1 MPFSNADHA
10 SLERRN
16 TGARLRVPVFLAL
29 VVVGLAT
36 FAGSAW
42 AGATNSTGTAAV
54 ADSAPAALDC
64 TQGSLSKDEAIDQL
78 HAVRESINRS
88 LTLLDD
94 GRRNAAFAEAKS
106 GYLQC
111 FEAVEAP
118 LDVTAGIDFRFKVED
133 AFARVRGLIESGAP
147 SDEVRDRIVTLRGLI
162 DDTERKLTAEGIGAP
177 LIVFTQSFTVL
188 LREGLEA
195 VLLLSV
201 LLAYLDSTKAGSQ
214 YRKPILLGVGFAVVA
229 TVATYFAVDAI
240 FSVLPFGREV
250 LEAVVGLIAV
260 ATLFYLSFWLLA
272 RLEQRRWLE
281 FLKARIWTAVTAGSV
296 VSLAVIG
303 FTSVYREGFET
314 VLFYQAIFSFSQGL
328 EVWVWLGVVAAVLV
342 LAGVAYAVLKLGRAI
357 PMRTF
362 LSFAIVI
369 VMLTSVAVLGNAMR
383 ALQESTVMSLHFL
396 EGWPNLPIFLAQATG
411 YYPTL
416 PSVVAQAIL
425 LTIYALGAVYMF
437 LVRPR
442 RRASKERLAERQS
455 EPLPSAV
462 SVDG

>member
-1 MPFSNADHA
+1 
-10 SLERRN
+10 
-16 TGARLRVPVFLAL
+16 
-29 VVVGLAT
+29 
-36 FAGSAW
+36 
-42 AGATNSTGTAAV
+42 
-54 ADSAPAALDC
+54 
-64 TQGSLSKDEAIDQL
+64 
-78 HAVRESINRS
+78 
-88 LTLLDD
+88 D
-94 GRRNAAFAEAKS
+94 G
-106 GYLQC
+106 
-111 FEAVEAP
+111 
-118 LDVTAGIDFRFKVED
+118 
-133 AFARVRGLIESGAP
+133 
-147 SDEVRDRIVTLRGLI
+147 EVRDRIVTLRGLI
-162 DDTERKLTAEGIGAP
+162 DETERKLTAEGIGAP

-214 YRKPILLGVGFAVVA
+214 YRRPILLGVGLAVVA

-240 FSVLPFGREV
+240 FSVLPFGKEV
-250 LEAVVGLIAV
+250 LEAIVGLIAV

-296 VSLAVIG
+296 ASLAVIG

-328 EVWVWLGVVAAVLV
+328 ELWVWLGVAAAVLV
-342 LAGVAYAVLKLGRAI
+342 LAGVGYAVLKLGRAI

-362 LSFAIVI
+362 LSLAIIV
-369 VMLTSVAVLGNAMR
+369 VMLTSIAVLGNAMR
-383 ALQESTVMSLHFL
+383 ALQESAVISLHFL
-396 EGWPNLPIFLAQATG
+396 EGWPSLPIFLAQATG

-416 PSVVAQAIL
+416 PSVLAQAIL

-442 RRASKERLAERQS
+442 RRSSNARLPQTES
-455 EPLPSAV
+455 EPEALPSTV
-462 SVDG
+462 TIDS

>member
-1 MPFSNADHA
+1 
-10 SLERRN
+10 
-16 TGARLRVPVFLAL
+16 LRVPVFAAL
-29 VVVGLAT
+29 VLGALAA
-36 FAGSAW
+36 FGSTAW
-42 AGATNSTGTAAV
+42 AAARTA
-54 ADSAPAALDC
+54 DRTSAPSTRSAAAQLDC
-64 TQGSLSKDEAIDQL
+64 TQGSLSKAEAVDQL
-78 HAVRESINRS
+78 HQVRESIDRS
-88 LTLLDD
+88 LRALDA
-94 GRRNAAFAEAKS
+94 GNRQAAFAEAKS
-106 GYLQC
+106 GYLGC

-118 LDVTAGIDFRFKVED
+118 LDITAGIDFRFKVED

-147 SDEVRDRIVTLRGLI
+147 SGEVRDRIVTLRGLI
-162 DDTERKLTAEGIGAP
+162 DDSERNLTSEGLGAP
-177 LIVFTQSFTVL
+177 LIVFAQSFTIL

-214 YRKPILLGVGFAVVA
+214 YRKPILLGVGLAVVA
-229 TVATYFAVDAI
+229 TVVTYFAVDAI

-250 LEAVVGLIAV
+250 LEAIVGLLAV
-260 ATLFYLSFWLLA
+260 AVLFYVSFWLLA

-296 VSLAVIG
+296 ASLALIG

-328 EVWVWLGVVAAVLV
+328 ELWVWLGVAAAAVV

-362 LSFAIVI
+362 LTLAIII

-383 ALQESTVMSLHFL
+383 ALQESTVISLHFL
-396 EGWPNLPIFLAQATG
+396 EGWPSLPIFLAQATG

-416 PSVVAQAIL
+416 PSVLAQAIL
-425 LTIYALGAVYMF
+425 LTIYLLGAVYTF
-437 LVRPR
+437 LIRPR
-442 RRASKERLAERQS
+442 RRASKARLGNPERSSLRGPVA
-455 EPLPSAV
+455 
-462 SVDG
+462 VDG